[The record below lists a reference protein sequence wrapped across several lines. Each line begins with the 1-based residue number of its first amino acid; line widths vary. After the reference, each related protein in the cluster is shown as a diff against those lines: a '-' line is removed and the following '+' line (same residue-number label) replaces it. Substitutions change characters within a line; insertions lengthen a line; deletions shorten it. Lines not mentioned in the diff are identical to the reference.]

1 MRRATIVPALG
12 LALTLS
18 LGGAWQA
25 SATKAAPAAVATPR
39 QVDDFRLTT
48 ATGHSETL
56 YRYHDAPA
64 VVLVMH
70 AVGSPEVR
78 KMAPALE
85 TLRAAYAAKGVQV
98 MLIDSM
104 PMDTRAAVLAE
115 AGKFGLK
122 SPILMDDLQLVGD
135 QLGAERV
142 GQVFVIDPKSWK
154 VVYRGAL
161 GDGARTGAAQALDAL
176 VAGKPVTVAEI
187 PARRSASLPAARRR
201 RPPRRRFPIPRP
213 SRR

>member
-1 MRRATIVPALG
+1 MRRATIATALG
-12 LALTLS
+12 LTLTTGLAAMA
-18 LGGAWQA
+18 G
-25 SATKAAPAAVATPR
+25 APAAGASLARIPT

-70 AVGSPEVR
+70 AAGSPDIK
-78 KMAPALE
+78 KMSRTLE

-98 MLIDSM
+98 MLVDSL
-104 PMDTRAAVLAE
+104 PKDTREAALAD
-115 AGKFGLK
+115 AAKLGLK
-122 SPILMDDLQLVGD
+122 SPILMDDNQLAGD

-142 GQVFVIDPKSWK
+142 GQVFVIDPKGWK

-161 GDGARTGAAQALDAL
+161 GDWR
-176 VAGKPVTVAEI
+176 
-187 PARRSASLPAARRR
+187 
-201 RPPRRRFPIPRP
+201 
-213 SRR
+213 